1 MSRAEAYAQVRD
13 PRKIR
18 QLTPQMPLRN
28 DLAEKE
34 GFEPS
39 KEALPPYSLSR
50 RAPSTDSATSP
61 VDN

>member
-1 MSRAEAYAQVRD
+1 MIRAGAYAQVRD
-13 PRKIR
+13 PRRVR
-18 QLTPQMPLRN
+18 QLTLQMVPRN
-28 DLAEKE
+28 NMAEKE

-61 VDN
+61 AHY